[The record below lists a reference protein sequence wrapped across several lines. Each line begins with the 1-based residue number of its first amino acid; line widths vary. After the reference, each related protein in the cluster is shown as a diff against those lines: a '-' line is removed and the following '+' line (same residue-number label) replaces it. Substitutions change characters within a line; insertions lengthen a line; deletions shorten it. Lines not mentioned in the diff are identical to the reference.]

1 MNLSKILDIFVF
13 VCITS
18 LALFIGIKNFGLNA
32 TLVTY
37 AMVIVIVYYILWLE
51 KSEEKSGD

>member
-13 VCITS
+13 VSITS